1 MKNFSKISKRGIYIL
16 ATAFI
21 VIVFG
26 LFSKLMPV
34 SNTMLIITTLV
45 VAILAIILNT
55 FKKAGRFLLLL
66 IGLFFFILIAVQTG
80 FVQNWAV
87 GIATNKL
94 SKALGT
100 EVRINGISFSLFDKV
115 NLEGTLIRDKQKD
128 TLLYANQL
136 RLRITDWFFLKDKID
151 LKFIGLED
159 AVVKLQREDST
170 WNYQFLVSYFSS
182 PKTQK
187 DTSKGIEVNL
197 KKVDLKNVLF
207 IQNDLWNGEKMTIS
221 VNSLL
226 LDANALSFSNDV
238 FKVHTLQVEKPYIN
252 LQHFTELKPLALRKK
267 KLTNPNDTT
276 LRFNLGINFI
286 VDSLS
291 LNNGTFISENAE
303 TKAKLGFD
311 GEHLQITQLKGT
323 FKKLSFLKDTLKAN
337 MDISCRERCGFELK
351 KFKTNLKVTPQI
363 IELAKLDLQTNK
375 SRLGDYYA
383 MKFAHFNND
392 FANFTSKVFLDAK
405 FKNTS
410 LFSDDIAY
418 FVTDLK
424 SWKKQAVVSGNFLG
438 TISDFTLKNF
448 NIRSGI
454 TTNISG
460 DLAMKG
466 LPDIDKTVIHFNGGF
481 IKTNNVDMA
490 IVIPALRKMSN
501 PNIAALGDVL
511 FKGNFNGTVSNF
523 KTVGVVSTNIGAV
536 DADIAMK
543 FPKNGEPTY
552 IGSLITNR
560 FNLGKF
566 MNSPILGLVN
576 FTGKIDG
583 TSFNL
588 SQMKSSLD
596 GKFSLLEFNGYP
608 YTNITTNGTFLKKYF
623 NGELKIDDPNVDFTS
638 TIEIDFS
645 LPKPR
650 INILGD
656 LVKSNLQNIKLTQE
670 KYELT
675 GLFDLNFNGLNID
688 EFDGTAKILNANLT
702 HTNDKLSFD
711 SLVVTAHDSD
721 GIRTLTANSNEFSAS
736 VTGRQYK
743 LLDLPTAFQTYLNH
757 YYPAYFNPPV
767 TQLADQDFSITFS
780 TKDFDSY
787 AKIIDT
793 RLSGMDYASLTG
805 TINTQKNQFTILA
818 SVPNLSYGKYH
829 VTDAFFKGEGTL
841 DTLQLNGDV
850 ANIRIGDS
858 LSFPN
863 STIAIQSSNNHSIVS
878 IQTKASNTIN
888 EANLNADLY
897 TLEDGVRVNFRP
909 SAFVLNNKKWDL
921 EKQGEIVIR
930 KNFVSAENVKFSQGF
945 QEIKVETEISSE
957 SNTNDLVIRLKNVI
971 LGDLTSL
978 VMKDPRLEGIAS
990 GELRLNDFY
999 GDFSA
1004 TANLKAEQFRF
1015 NNDSIGLVTV
1025 KSSYDNKTGKIPFS
1039 IQSNNQ
1045 DYKFNTDGFY
1055 NLKDSTGNSLYVN
1068 TDLTDTKIDIVQRF
1082 IGDIFSDLKG
1092 KATGKLI
1099 VSGNPSKPE
1108 LSGKVKL
1115 RNGGLKVNF
1124 TQVYYDL
1131 DSTTINFQ
1139 PDGIDFGEFT
1149 IRDKYKNS
1157 ARLKGKLYEKNFKDM
1172 AFDFDMVTDKLLLID
1187 TKQRDNKQFYGK
1199 AIGKASLSLKGPEYA
1214 ARMSIVA
1221 ESNDSSH
1228 IYIPSSVSKQSG
1240 EADFIVFKQYGTE
1253 LSAEDKRSNF
1263 DLTVDLDITA
1273 NTKVD
1278 IDVILDDLTGD
1289 VVKARGNGR
1298 LRILAG
1304 TTVPLTIKG
1313 RYNIDFGNYD
1323 FNFQSFIRKPFDMLD
1338 ADNYIEWNGDP
1349 YNADV
1354 HIDAVYRA
1362 ERVSVSDLLSNQQVA
1377 NVSSATKSYRGDVY
1391 VIAHLKDKLTKP
1403 TITFSLDFPPSSP
1416 IKNDPY
1422 FNEFISRIESNQ
1434 SEMLSQVTSLIVFG
1448 SFAPYGQGLFAGN
1461 SGSIN
1466 NFGASTLSGAISKQL
1481 NKVVS
1486 NLVYKLTKDKSI
1498 KVDVSTSLYSSSSL
1512 VASSTG
1518 GVSQSNNGLDRSNF
1532 NFKIG
1537 KSFLNDRLI
1546 FTAGAN
1552 LDFNVGATSA
1562 LTNGNLQFLPD
1573 VNIEYILT
1581 KDKQLRLIAFFKN
1594 SLDATGGILGRRNRQ
1609 GISLSYK
1616 HDFDRLFAR
1625 KEDVIFAPSP
1635 PDSLQKKTNGD

>member
-1 MKNFSKISKRGIYIL
+1 MEKFSKISKRTLVILTSALVIL
-16 ATAFI
+16 A
-21 VIVFG
+21 FG
-26 LFSKLMPV
+26 LFSKLLPLN
-34 SNTMLIITTLV
+34 NTAFITITLIITV
-45 VAILAIILNT
+45 LAIALNT
-55 FKKAGRFLLLL
+55 FKKAGRFILVIIATFFFLL
-66 IGLFFFILIAVQTG
+66 IIVQTS

-87 GIATNKL
+87 KIATNKL

-100 EVRINGISFSLFDKV
+100 EVRISSVGLSLFDKV

-151 LKFIGLED
+151 VKFIGLED
-159 AVVKLQREDST
+159 AVIKLQRKDSV
-170 WNYQFLVSYFSS
+170 WNYQFLANYFAN
-182 PKTQK
+182 PKAKK

-197 KKVDLKNVLF
+197 KKLDLKNVLF
-207 IQNDLWNGEKMTIS
+207 VQNDVWNGEKMTIS

-226 LDANALSFSNDV
+226 LDANALNFNNNV
-238 FKVHTLQVEKPYIN
+238 FKVNAMQVEKPYIC

-267 KLTNPNDTT
+267 IINNVNDTT
-276 LRFNLGINFI
+276 LKFNLGINFM

-291 LNNGTFISENAE
+291 LNNGTFISDNIE
-303 TKAKLGFD
+303 TKANKGFD

-323 FKKLSFLKDTLKAN
+323 FKKLSFLQDTLKAN

-351 KFKTNLKVTPQI
+351 KLKTHLKITPQI

-375 SRLGDYYA
+375 SRLGDYYS
-383 MKFAHFNND
+383 MRFAHFNND
-392 FANFTSKVFLDAK
+392 FGNFTSKVLLDAK

-410 LFSDDIAY
+410 VFSDDIAY
-418 FVTDLK
+418 FAPDLK
-424 SWKKQAVVSGNFLG
+424 SWKKQAVVSGNFIG
-438 TISDFTLKNF
+438 TISNFSIKNF
-448 NIRSGI
+448 NIRSGA
-454 TTNISG
+454 TTNIIG

-466 LPDIDKTVIHFNGGF
+466 LPNINKTIIHFNSGF
-481 IKTNNVDMA
+481 IKTNNVDLA
-490 IVIPALRKMSN
+490 IVIPALRKMNN
-501 PNIAALGDVL
+501 PNIAALGDIL
-511 FKGNFNGTVSNF
+511 FRGNFNGTITDF
-523 KTVGVVSTNIGAV
+523 KTVGVVSTNIGSV

-543 FPKNGEPTY
+543 FPKKAEPSYVGT
-552 IGSLITNR
+552 LITNR

-576 FTGKIDG
+576 FTGKVDG
-583 TSFNL
+583 SSFDL
-588 SQMKSSLD
+588 STMKSSLD

-656 LVKSNLQNIKLTQE
+656 LVKSNLQNINLTKD

-675 GLFDLNFNGLNID
+675 GLFDLNFNGINID

-702 HTNDKLSFD
+702 HANDKLSFD
-711 SLVVTAHDSD
+711 SLVVTAHDSS
-721 GIRTLTANSNEFSAS
+721 GVRTLTANSNEFSAS
-736 VTGRQYK
+736 VTGTQYK
-743 LLDLPTAFQTYLNH
+743 LLDLPTVFQTYLNH
-757 YYPAYFNPPV
+757 YYPAYFNVPV
-767 TQLADQDFSITFS
+767 TPLESQDFSVTFT

-787 AKIIDT
+787 AKIIDSH
-793 RLSGMDYASLTG
+793 LSGLDYASLTG
-805 TINTQKNQFTILA
+805 TINTQQNKFTLLA
-818 SVPNLSYGKYH
+818 SVPNLSYDKYH
-829 VTDAFFKGEGTL
+829 ITDAFFKGEGTL

-850 ANIRIGDS
+850 ANVRIGDS

-863 STIAIQSSNNHSIVS
+863 STIAIKSSNNHSVVS
-878 IQTKASNTIN
+878 IQTKASSTIN

-945 QEIKVETEISSE
+945 QEIKVETELSSE
-957 SNTNDLVIRLKNVI
+957 SNTNNLIVRLKNVV

-978 VMKDPRLEGIAS
+978 VMKDPRLEGIAT
-990 GELRLNDFY
+990 GEIHLNDFY

-1004 TANLKAEQFRF
+1004 DANIKAEQFRF
-1015 NNDSIGLVTV
+1015 DNDSIGLVTL

-1039 IQSNNQ
+1039 VKSNNI
-1045 DYKFNTDGFY
+1045 DYTFTTDGYFNT
-1055 NLKDSTGNSLYVN
+1055 KDSTGNALYVN
-1068 TDLTDTKIDIVQRF
+1068 TDLTNTKINIVERF

-1099 VSGNPSKPE
+1099 VSGNPSKPQ
-1108 LSGKVKL
+1108 LSGTVKL
-1115 RNGGLKVNF
+1115 QNAGLKVNF
-1124 TQVYYDL
+1124 TQVYYDI
-1131 DSTTINFQ
+1131 DSTTIAFQ
-1139 PDGIDFGEFT
+1139 PDGINFNEFT
-1149 IRDKYKNS
+1149 IRDKYKNT
-1157 ARLKGKLYEKNFKDM
+1157 AKVKGKLYEKNFKDM
-1172 AFDFDMVTDKLLLID
+1172 IFDFDMVTDKLLLID
-1187 TKQRDNKQFYGK
+1187 TKQKDNKQFYGN
-1199 AIGKASLSLKGPEYA
+1199 AIGKANLHLKGPEYA
-1214 ARMSIVA
+1214 AKMTIVA
-1221 ESNDSSH
+1221 EANDTSH

-1253 LSAEDKRSNF
+1253 LTSEEKKSNF
-1263 DLTVDLDITA
+1263 DLTVDLDVTA
-1273 NTKVD
+1273 NSKVN
-1278 IDVILDDLTGD
+1278 IDVILDELTGD
-1289 VVKARGNGR
+1289 VVKARGSGR

-1304 TTVPLTIKG
+1304 STIPLSIKG
-1313 RYNIDFGNYD
+1313 RYNIDFGRYD

-1377 NVSSATKSYRGDVY
+1377 NVTSATKSYRGDVY

-1403 TITFSLDFPPSSP
+1403 TITFSLDFPSSSP

-1422 FNEFISRIESNQ
+1422 FNEFLTRIESNQ

-1448 SFAPYGQGLFAGN
+1448 AFAPYGQGLFAGN

-1518 GVSQSNNGLDRSNF
+1518 GISQSNNGLDRSNF
-1532 NFKIG
+1532 NLKIG

-1609 GISLSYK
+1609 GLSISYK
-1616 HDFDRLFAR
+1616 HDFDKLFAK
-1625 KEDVIFAPSP
+1625 KEDIIFLPP
-1635 PDSLQKKTNGD
+1635 PDSTQKKPGGE